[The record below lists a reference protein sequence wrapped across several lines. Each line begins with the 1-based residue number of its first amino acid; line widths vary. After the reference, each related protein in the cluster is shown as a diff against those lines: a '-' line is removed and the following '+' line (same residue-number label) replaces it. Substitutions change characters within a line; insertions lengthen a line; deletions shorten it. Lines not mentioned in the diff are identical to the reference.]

1 MSASAF
7 VALAATVALVLYGA
21 ALLLVA
27 IRLMWGPTLPDR
39 VVALDMMVAIGVG
52 FIAAFSLASNQSAYL
67 DIAVALGLVGFLSTV
82 AFARYIEHHRQ
93 APDSSDGRETDE

>member
-1 MSASAF
+1 MTATSFLAWASLI
-7 VALAATVALVLYGA
+7 ALSLYGL

-27 IRLMWGPTLPDR
+27 VRLMRGPTLPDR

-52 FIAAFSLASNQSAYL
+52 FIAAFSLASSQSAYL

-82 AFARYIEHHRQ
+82 AFARYIETHQRTKGN
-93 APDSSDGRETDE
+93 ADE

>member
-7 VALAATVALVLYGA
+7 VALSATIALSLYGM

-27 IRLMWGPTLPDR
+27 IRLMCGPTLPDR
-39 VVALDMMVAIGVG
+39 VLALDMMVAIGVG
-52 FIAAFSLASNQSAYL
+52 FIAAFSLASRQSAYL

-82 AFARYIEHHRQ
+82 AFARYIETRRRGTGGP
-93 APDSSDGRETDE
+93 AGSNADD

>member
-27 IRLMWGPTLPDR
+27 IRLMRGPTLPDR
-39 VVALDMMVAIGVG
+39 VVALDMMVAIGIG
-52 FIAAFSLASNQSAYL
+52 FIAAFSISSGQSAYL

-82 AFARYIEHHRQ
+82 AFARYIENHRQ
-93 APDSSDGRETDE
+93 PPGSTDRRKNR